1 MDADITQEL
10 AVIKSQPGGNA
21 VKTAI
26 RSALSKLAETR
37 GGTVVQEFEAGQ
49 GYDTPVGLIDACVDG
64 IESVLYV
71 QNNDDIARTSTTL
84 EFDLSKAACLLV
96 IAMHRDTPLSISG
109 DGWATLVQNGPSDSN
124 DQRVTI
130 FQKVVSSGH
139 HTVTL
144 SQNSSVRLTAKV
156 VILDSDATVTVTSS
170 EIKNDVTSFA
180 FPTPTGSKRLYISSS
195 SLANNTTNEYASL
208 PSIDPDVS
216 MDETRLSVWYYGETH
231 TETVEVTYYAS
242 PSTGYFN
249 AIALDIT

>member
-49 GYDTPVGLIDACVDG
+49 GYDAPVGLIDACVDG
-64 IESVLYV
+64 MEAIQYI

-109 DGWATLVQNGPSDSN
+109 DGWATLVQNGPSDSY

-130 FQKVVSSGH
+130 FQMVVSSGH
-139 HTVTL
+139 HTITL

-170 EIKNDVTSFA
+170 EVRNEVTNFA

-208 PSIDPDVS
+208 HNIDPDVS

-231 TETVEVTYYAS
+231 TETVEVTYYNS
-242 PSTGYFN
+242 PSASYFN